1 MYIMGDQYTLKL
13 LVDDSQVRALEQRLG
28 KMMGLSGTTTGA
40 GQGGGGGAGVGGMAK
55 NIAKLGAIAVG
66 VTGILAIAK
75 KMQSLVIESSP
86 ILQAMF
92 KLFNTS
98 LLFIFRPIGDFIGFF
113 LRPLTI
119 FFMRNIA
126 IPFYRI
132 AAPIMRQ
139 WGSSIGNGLVAFLS
153 DPFGALTEWFS
164 GFDWKKALD
173 IFAIVSPLGAILK
186 AVGLFN
192 VDLGN
197 ISAGISEKFT
207 GAMDRIGTLL
217 NGVFGNF
224 FTSVRR
230 SFAGMKNFFAGIWA
244 SITETFKPAW
254 DALTSLW
261 EAIADF
267 FKPIFDAMQGI
278 VSFFTGDRGEEGSHT
293 SFNQTGA
300 GDARSRSGDT
310 TTINIIEP
318 HISSEQE
325 LYDFEEKVLEVIE
338 RKGRGRFRT

>member
-1 MYIMGDQYTLKL
+1 MGDQYTLKL

-40 GQGGGGGAGVGGMAK
+40 GGSQGGGAGVGGMAK

-126 IPFYRI
+126 IPWYRL

-153 DPFGALTEWFS
+153 DPFGAI
-164 GFDWKKALD
+164 FDWFEGIDWMRVIGIASLITPLGGILSAVKAFDLD
-173 IFAIVSPLGAILK
+173 LGAITL
-186 AVGLFN
+186 
-192 VDLGN
+192 
-197 ISAGISEKFT
+197 GISDQFT
-207 GAMDRIGTLL
+207 STMDRVGTLL

-230 SFAGMKNFFAGIWA
+230 SFAGMKNFFAGIWS

-261 EAIADF
+261 NAIADF
-267 FKPIFDAMQGI
+267 FKPIFYAIQGI
-278 VSFFTGDRGEEGSHT
+278 VSFFTGDRGETGGHT
-293 SFNQTGA
+293 SFNQVDPRTERG
-300 GDARSRSGDT
+300 GST
-310 TTINIIEP
+310 TVININEP
-318 HISSEQE
+318 HISSESE
-325 LYDFEEKVLEVIE
+325 LQDFEQKVLEVVE
-338 RKGRGRFRT
+338 RSGRGRFRT